1 MRLLF
6 LFLFI
11 SINLY
16 ANIEEFENYIQKE
29 IEKES
34 PPSASF
40 AILEGNKVV
49 YAKSFGYND
58 ANLSQKTNVKSV
70 YHVYSLTKIL
80 TATIVMKLIEEN
92 KIKLDDSIKKYFPNF
107 NVNFNNKSVDVTIL
121 QLLNHSSGIND
132 RSPNLKY
139 MMENK
144 IRDISLE
151 LPYMPGS
158 EAKYSSAEYIILGK
172 VIEQVTGKTFE
183 QVVRQYI
190 LNPAKMSRSNFHY
203 DKIMASNQVYGTI
216 QFFSIT
222 GAVMKFILDD
232 KNKDFYK
239 GSTLWLKEFDIGWQA
254 AGGLVSTIEDMAKFL
269 SAYNANKL
277 FSKKTKNIFTVSKKV
292 KVNSWLTS
300 QDDVGF
306 GIGWYHIFDKGKFF
320 YQHQGLGPGFRTIMR
335 IYPAYDISI
344 IILTSQ
350 TSVDIDMWSDKLID
364 SIIHTSTDEL
374 NLY

>member
-1 MRLLF
+1 
-6 LFLFI
+6 
-11 SINLY
+11 
-16 ANIEEFENYIQKE
+16 
-29 IEKES
+29 
-34 PPSASF
+34 
-40 AILEGNKVV
+40 
-49 YAKSFGYND
+49 
-58 ANLSQKTNVKSV
+58 
-70 YHVYSLTKIL
+70 
-80 TATIVMKLIEEN
+80 
-92 KIKLDDSIKKYFPNF
+92 
-107 NVNFNNKSVDVTIL
+107 
-121 QLLNHSSGIND
+121 
-132 RSPNLKY
+132 
-139 MMENK
+139 
-144 IRDISLE
+144 
-151 LPYMPGS
+151 
-158 EAKYSSAEYIILGK
+158 
-172 VIEQVTGKTFE
+172 
-183 QVVRQYI
+183 
-190 LNPAKMSRSNFHY
+190 
-203 DKIMASNQVYGTI
+203 
-216 QFFSIT
+216 
-222 GAVMKFILDD
+222 MKFILDD

-277 FSKKTKNIFTVSKKV
+277 FSKKTKNIFTASKKV

-364 SIIHTSTDEL
+364 SIIQTSTDEL